1 MQQLRCL
8 MQLGQTDYIH
18 QGEAITSWDWL
29 FHCPETLERVGIA
42 ATWVSLENVILL
54 IKSPETAI
62 LNP

>member
-18 QGEAITSWDWL
+18 QGEAIISCDWL
-29 FHCPETLERVGIA
+29 FHCPEMLERGGIA

-54 IKSPETAI
+54 IRSPETAI
-62 LNP
+62 LHP